1 MYINMYIYNVLYNMR
16 LPVCLVDMNA
26 IRSVFIGLHDT
37 VPPGGGWEFV
47 HDRATRRES
56 ARIVR
61 NIPGLYAFR
70 RRL

>member
-1 MYINMYIYNVLYNMR
+1 MR

-47 HDRATRRES
+47 HDLESDTTRICTDCSQHTRPLRFS
-56 ARIVR
+56 PPAVT
-61 NIPGLYAFR
+61 
-70 RRL
+70 